1 MDTVIDLD
9 RVIDYIE
16 EQLGESF
23 AVDKV
28 GERQIFARTSGA
40 RSTIWVMT
48 LSRNFCSGSVVKS

>member
-1 MDTVIDLD
+1 LDTVIDLD

-28 GERQIFARTSGA
+28 GERQIYEDLCQDLRCKVNDLGHDAIEEFLQ
-40 RSTIWVMT
+40 W
-48 LSRNFCSGSVVKS
+48 